1 MSLGRLYFFFGK
13 MSVQV
18 FCPFFDCVV
27 WVFFVIE
34 LYELFL
40 FNVLLLSHP
49 ASLSPVLS
57 FDPNE

>member
-1 MSLGRLYFFFGK
+1 MSIGHLYFFFGE
-13 MSVQV
+13 MSIWV
-18 FCPFFDCVV
+18 FPFFDWVL
-27 WVFFVIE
+27 WVFFIIE

>member
-1 MSLGRLYFFFGK
+1 MPIGHLYFFFGE
-13 MSVQV
+13 MSIQV
-18 FCPFFDCVV
+18 FCPFFDWVV

-40 FNVLLLSHP
+40 FNVLLLSQP